1 MQVFCNMMI
10 AFIVEYVAKKLS
22 YVQDEYS
29 VNRLRLIEEQVV
41 QKVRESCRIIRQNSV
56 KENMSADIKYLNLVP
71 LGE

>member
-1 MQVFCNMMI
+1 MMI